1 MKKLLAARK
10 NKIII
15 GGRQAS
21 TSGWKNKIIAGGRH
35 AAARGSNKINSEKRP
50 AARGSSA
57 IRLVLESKFFGKFDH
72 AVWKWNFVSSSSCG
86 DRISWKVTVW
96 LWPVLP
102 WTGESLFYGE
112 ILSPSVNIK
121 YRFFKLQW
129 SNFPKS

>member
-57 IRLVLESKFFGKFDH
+57 IRLDLESIWIDSHTKWKFAQH
-72 AVWKWNFVSSSSCG
+72 
-86 DRISWKVTVW
+86 
-96 LWPVLP
+96 
-102 WTGESLFYGE
+102 YM
-112 ILSPSVNIK
+112 
-121 YRFFKLQW
+121 
-129 SNFPKS
+129 